1 MEKKVLKIP
10 DVVLVRY
17 DELALKSKR
26 VRAMYEAML
35 VKNLKAMLLADG
47 SSYSAI
53 SKEMG
58 RVFIHSADPRA
69 LKSAIK
75 VFGVVSA
82 SPVQT
87 CEPTLGSASQLC
99 AEVAGNIIKEGQ
111 SFAIRARRAGTHDF
125 TSRDIAVACG
135 DAVLKTVGKNITVDL
150 DNPD

>member
-1 MEKKVLKIP
+1 MEKKILKIP

-58 RVFIHSADPRA
+58 RVFIHSEDPSA

-82 SPVQT
+82 SPVHT
-87 CEPTLGSASQLC
+87 CEPTLESASQLC
-99 AEVAGNIIKEGQ
+99 AEISSIKEGQ
-111 SFAIRARRAGTHDF
+111 SFAIRARRAGNHEF
-125 TSRDIAVACG
+125 TSRDGA
-135 DAVLKTVGKNITVDL
+135 L
-150 DNPD
+150 